1 MLRKWQLTASKMLIN
16 EPRPVSLHENDQA
29 TSAHAEPPASCPCDV
44 DKASYNTPKYAEN
57 WQPSFSRLH
66 AASIERDMHLVE
78 IDCILADDADDAV
91 AAGTQGG
98 EELNQMHAGGDT
110 VPLTTEAVRQ
120 DSNAIVVDA
129 SAGADA
135 ALSSEDDTDLLSS
148 EDTGND
154 SNEEERIEITS
165 LDTEAFPLNTQMAE
179 TSNQIHDLSLL
190 LRTQVEQLGVPRENL
205 DVEADIAQVGPQTLN
220 HNHHRTQEEYLF
232 EARSRHEG
240 THRPHA
246 PKLQSPYY

>member
-1 MLRKWQLTASKMLIN
+1 
-16 EPRPVSLHENDQA
+16 
-29 TSAHAEPPASCPCDV
+29 
-44 DKASYNTPKYAEN
+44 
-57 WQPSFSRLH
+57 
-66 AASIERDMHLVE
+66 VE
-78 IDCILADDADDAV
+78 IDCILTDNADDIVSARKQV
-91 AAGTQGG
+91 GG
-98 EELNQMHAGGDT
+98 DLNQMQAGGNN

-120 DSNAIVVDA
+120 DSNAIVVDTG
-129 SAGADA
+129 AGVDA

-154 SNEEERIEITS
+154 PNEEERIEITS

-179 TSNQIHDLSLL
+179 TSNQIRDLLLL

-220 HNHHRTQEEYLF
+220 HNHHRTQDEYLF

-240 THRPHA
+240 TYRPHA
-246 PKLQSPYY
+246 PKLQSRYY

>member
-1 MLRKWQLTASKMLIN
+1 MRTMPS
-16 EPRPVSLHENDQA
+16 
-29 TSAHAEPPASCPCDV
+29 
-44 DKASYNTPKYAEN
+44 
-57 WQPSFSRLH
+57 QPEHRE
-66 AASIERDMHLVE
+66 ERNS
-78 IDCILADDADDAV
+78 
-91 AAGTQGG
+91 TNG
-98 EELNQMHAGGDT
+98 ET

-120 DSNAIVVDA
+120 DSNAIVVDTG
-129 SAGADA
+129 AGANA

-154 SNEEERIEITS
+154 SNEQEKIEITS

-179 TSNQIHDLSLL
+179 TSNQIRDLL
-190 LRTQVEQLGVPRENL
+190 LLLCTQVEQLGVPRENL

-232 EARSRHEG
+232 EARSRHDG

-246 PKLQSPYY
+246 PKLQSRYY

>member
-1 MLRKWQLTASKMLIN
+1 MRERAAAS
-16 EPRPVSLHENDQA
+16 SL
-29 TSAHAEPPASCPCDV
+29 AHAHRTLVIRVGRLAVGKEPDARLLGNV
-44 DKASYNTPKYAEN
+44 GGGAEARE
-57 WQPSFSRLH
+57 QVGVLVGGADGDGGGRE
-66 AASIERDMHLVE
+66 AARDALG
-78 IDCILADDADDAV
+78 L
-91 AAGTQGG
+91 
-98 EELNQMHAGGDT
+98 AGGDARE
-110 VPLTTEAVRQ
+110 PGLDERL
-120 DSNAIVVDA
+120 VDA
-129 SAGADA
+129 GAGADA

-179 TSNQIHDLSLL
+179 T
-190 LRTQVEQLGVPRENL
+190 RENL
-205 DVEADIAQVGPQTLN
+205 DVEADFAQVGPQTLN

-246 PKLQSPYY
+246 PKLQSRYY